1 MHKGE
6 WSWQGGGSESSCLQ
20 MGVLVKRALQLL
32 AGKEGSNPGVRF

>member
-6 WSWQGGGSESSCLQ
+6 QSWQGGGSGSSHLQ

-32 AGKEGSNPGVRF
+32 AGKEGSSPDVCF